1 MEIRI
6 IIDTEGNDAF
16 NVYDFDEEIRK
27 VLKQAE
33 DFLTDRS
40 PNDKLL
46 DSNGNRIGSVWRST
60 AIRPRKIWR
69 D

>member
-6 IIDTEGNDAF
+6 IIDTENNDAF
-16 NVYDFDEEIRK
+16 NEYDFDEEIRK

-33 DFLTDRS
+33 DFLTDKS
-40 PNDKLL
+40 LNDKLI
-46 DSNGNRIGSVWRST
+46 DSNGNRVGSVWRST

>member
-6 IIDTEGNDAF
+6 IIDTENNDAF
-16 NVYDFDEEIRK
+16 NEYDFDEEIRK